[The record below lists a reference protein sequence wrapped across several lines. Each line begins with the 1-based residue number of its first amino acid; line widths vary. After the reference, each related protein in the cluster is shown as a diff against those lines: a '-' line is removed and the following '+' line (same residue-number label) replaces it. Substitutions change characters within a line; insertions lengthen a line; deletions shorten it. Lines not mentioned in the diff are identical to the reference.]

1 MAIQHTHTDIFFV
14 YMCESSLIDLFS
26 SILQCVN
33 AETREIEDNF
43 RIIKKQSDKFV
54 DVSQIMS
61 RFAGMAVDEFN
72 TERDVEL

>member
-1 MAIQHTHTDIFFV
+1 M
-14 YMCESSLIDLFS
+14 
-26 SILQCVN
+26 N
-33 AETREIEDNF
+33 AETREVEDKF
-43 RIIKKQSDKFV
+43 HIIKKLSDKFI